1 MFYGPQVFRF
11 YLWQPRIVFNTMH
24 KFFLP
29 YNKVQFID
37 TVVIKNTSGPCIR
50 SRPIIYFSVHTYEPH
65 YLGLINCWNWS
76 YFYYNLIF
84 LSSWCDRCCCV
95 QLTAAETVFQI
106 ITLACLWNDRPVL
119 SLKMPSRI
127 LLILHDLTIVSKLFF
142 DFYWQNFALFIS
154 FEYFE
159 NKCYI

>member
-1 MFYGPQVFRF
+1 
-11 YLWQPRIVFNTMH
+11 MH

-29 YNKVQFID
+29 YDKVQFIH

-50 SRPIIYFSVHTYEPH
+50 SRHIIYFSVHTYQPH

-119 SLKMPSRI
+119 SLKCLPEFFWFSMILPSYLNFFSTSIDKTLLCSYRLNI
-127 LLILHDLTIVSKLFF
+127 LKINVIF
-142 DFYWQNFALFIS
+142 
-154 FEYFE
+154 
-159 NKCYI
+159 KCY